1 MMYAPKKPLTRSW
14 PQSKMLFAFR
24 SLLKSGGAMDIKLR
38 QYVHELNDSLSCRL
52 SSLIG
57 LQHPLDTAYLI
68 SNSDSAH
75 GDNAHIG

>member
-1 MMYAPKKPLTRSW
+1 
-14 PQSKMLFAFR
+14 
-24 SLLKSGGAMDIKLR
+24 MDIKLR
-38 QYVHELNDSLSCRL
+38 QYVHELNDLLSFRL
-52 SSLIG
+52 SSSIG